1 MDITQLILDDHHEQ
15 RRLFAILEQI
25 DRSDTGALSAVWGR
39 LAAFLEVHAAAEEAI
54 FYPVLLRVGIAAR
67 RKAGV
72 EDETLD
78 AIHDH
83 NEIRDA
89 IAEVARHPAGSDGW
103 YAAVAGANLANGDH
117 MAEEEREGLTD
128 FRRLAGLQQRHDLA
142 VAFAAYEA
150 RNFAGVQ
157 PVDKD
162 PAAYV
167 AQAEEGIQPGGDGTL
182 GIGDLRDRRQ
192 HLARG

>member
-1 MDITQLILDDHHEQ
+1 VDITQLILDDHYEQ
-15 RRLFAILEQI
+15 RRLFAILEQV
-25 DRSDTGALSAVWGR
+25 DRSDTEALAAVWGR
-39 LAAFLEVHAAAEEAI
+39 LAAFLEVHAAAEEAL
-54 FYPVLLRVGIAAR
+54 FYPALLRVGIAAR
-67 RKAGV
+67 RRAGV

-83 NEIRDA
+83 NDIRDA
-89 IAEVARHPAGSDGW
+89 VAEVARHPVGSDDW

-150 RNFAGVQ
+150 RHVTGVE

-162 PAAYV
+162 PEAYV
-167 AQAEEGIQPGGDGTL
+167 SEVEAGTLPAGDGSL
-182 GIGDLRDRRQ
+182 RIGGLSPRTAQPR
-192 HLARG
+192 